1 MSTSCG
7 SGYRLLY
14 LLQRFHS
21 LLYWRS
27 FLRPPRTNLPET
39 NPVEPDL
46 LRTSKPSTHFSRK
59 IPFIFLHHMP
69 LYQAV
74 NCPIFTCTEPSVF
87 GFCSPS
93 FCDEASARSG
103 CSAAKSHRE
112 SARSVRKSD
121 CKLGPKNL
129 ETFTP
134 NPNHLDRPASTSNL
148 GHRILRTEDQPC
160 HTLGAGD
167 SPGVGTSTDAVV
179 LVDGF
184 STLCRTAVPPPPLP
198 SYVPFRREGRCG
210 FGSKRCFGAIGCPDG
225 KAHVANASK
234 GRDSVLSCTSAGLA
248 CAFTWAKLC

>member
-1 MSTSCG
+1 
-7 SGYRLLY
+7 
-14 LLQRFHS
+14 
-21 LLYWRS
+21 
-27 FLRPPRTNLPET
+27 
-39 NPVEPDL
+39 
-46 LRTSKPSTHFSRK
+46 
-59 IPFIFLHHMP
+59 MP

-148 GHRILRTEDQPC
+148 GHRILRT
-160 HTLGAGD
+160 
-167 SPGVGTSTDAVV
+167 SS
-179 LVDGF
+179 
-184 STLCRTAVPPPPLP
+184 
-198 SYVPFRREGRCG
+198 
-210 FGSKRCFGAIGCPDG
+210 AIGCPDG